1 MPRPRTEPVDA
12 LVAFGRA
19 LRARGLPVGTGRILA
34 FCRAVTVLSPTE
46 RSSLYWAGRATLVS
60 RPADFE
66 VYDEVFASFF
76 AGEPGS
82 PPPLPADD
90 ADQPPAPD
98 EDEVRELEA
107 ELMAG
112 TADDEREEEEETA
125 VRLVSSS
132 TEVLKSRSFELLSLE
147 ERARVGALIRNL
159 TVRLPERSGRRLR
172 RAHQRGAF
180 DMRRTLR
187 SSLRTEGEPF
197 RREWR
202 RRSPVTRPLVLMLDV
217 SGSMSAYARALVQ
230 FGFAALATG
239 HRVEVFCFG
248 TRLTRVSRALRA
260 RDPDRAL
267 EAIATAVRDWEGG
280 TRIGDSLKELLDTH
294 GQHAAIRGSVFV
306 LCSDG
311 LERGDPV
318 LLESQMARLGRLA
331 HRVVWVNPLKG
342 DPLYEPLA
350 RGMAA
355 ALPHVDVFLPGH
367 NLASLETLGRILGE

>member
-1 MPRPRTEPVDA
+1 PPP
-12 LVAFGRA
+12 
-19 LRARGLPVGTGRILA
+19 P
-34 FCRAVTVLSPTE
+34 P
-46 RSSLYWAGRATLVS
+46 
-60 RPADFE
+60 PPDFDL
-66 VYDEVFASFF
+66 YDEVFDSFF
-76 AGEPGS
+76 AGELEPSPAPGT
-82 PPPLPADD
+82 DD
-90 ADQPPAPD
+90 AARPPAPV
-98 EDEVRELEA
+98 EEGEPEELPL

-112 TADDEREEEEETA
+112 SADDDAGGEGEEQAA
-125 VRLVSSS
+125 VRLVSSP
-132 TEVLKSRSFELLSLE
+132 TEVLRSRSFEHLSAE
-147 ERARVGALIRNL
+147 ERALVATLIRRL
-159 TVRLPERSGRRLR
+159 SVRLPQRSGRRLR
-172 RAHQRGAF
+172 RAPKKGAF

-187 SSLRTEGEPF
+187 ASLRTEGEPF
-197 RREWR
+197 RRAWR
-202 RRSPVTRPLVLMLDV
+202 RRAPVTRPLVLMLDV

-248 TRLTRVSRALRA
+248 TRLTRVSRQLRA

-280 TRIGDSLKELLDTH
+280 TRIGDSLKELLD
-294 GQHAAIRGSVFV
+294 GYGGHASIRGSVFV

-318 LLESQMARLGRLA
+318 VLEHEMARLGRLA
-331 HRVVWVNPLKG
+331 RRVVWVNPLKG

-367 NLASLETLGRILGE
+367 NLASLETLGRVLAEG